1 VLSCSCVRVSPK
13 KLGQIKLSLA
23 KVRGQIEVMAMSGN
37 RSKNL
42 TDADGIL
49 PVQQI
54 RAALAAGQIVA
65 DEPLRDIQ
73 MQPASIDLRLGVRG
87 WRVRSSFLPGA
98 GTNVGDKLDKFAMH
112 TIDLKGGA
120 VLERGCVYIV
130 ELQESLRLPDDLS
143 AMANPKSSTGR
154 LDVFTRLITDGSTE
168 FESVAAGYNGPLY
181 AEISPRTFSV
191 LVHPGSCLSQLRFRR
206 GPIQMSDAAME
217 VLQREVGLVRGG
229 DGDAPNIRDGVAL
242 SVNLTPDPGS
252 SIIGWRARKHAGLVD
267 ISAPASCEVNA
278 YWEQVTT
285 ADLVAGGLVLNP
297 DEFYILASR
306 EFVTVPPD
314 HAAEMRAY
322 DTRVGE
328 FRAHYAGFF
337 DPGFG
342 MEELGAGRTRAV
354 LEVRSHDVPFLIEE
368 GQTVCR
374 LVYEPMAAIPDA
386 LYGAAGST
394 SNYQSQS
401 LRLAKHFIQD

>member
-1 VLSCSCVRVSPK
+1 MK
-13 KLGQIKLSLA
+13 
-23 KVRGQIEVMAMSGN
+23 
-37 RSKNL
+37 
-42 TDADGIL
+42 DAEMNDGIL

-54 RAALAAGQIVA
+54 RDAIAAGHIAATIPPTEAQ
-65 DEPLRDIQ
+65 L
-73 MQPASIDLRLGVRG
+73 QPASMDLRLGTRG
-87 WRVRSSFLPGA
+87 WRVRSSFLPGSGIDVA
-98 GTNVGDKLDKFAMH
+98 RKLDKFAMH
-112 TIDLKGGA
+112 EIDLSDGA

-130 ELQESLRLPDDLS
+130 ELQESLALPDTLS
-143 AMANPKSSTGR
+143 ALANPKSSTGR
-154 LDVFTRLITDGSTE
+154 LDVFTRLITDGATE
-168 FESVAAGYNGPLY
+168 FEAVTHGYHGGLY

-191 LVHPGSCLSQLRFRR
+191 LVRKGSCLSQLRLRR
-206 GPIQMSDAAME
+206 GPGSMSDAAME
-217 VLQREVGLVRGG
+217 ALHRTVGLIRGA
-229 DGDAPNIRDGVAL
+229 DTPDFRDGVAL
-242 SVNLTPDPGS
+242 SVNLTPDPDTQ
-252 SIIGWRARKHAGLVD
+252 IIGWRARKHAGLVD
-267 ISAPASCEVNA
+267 IDAPGSCEVDA
-278 YWEQVTT
+278 YWEKLTT

-306 EFVTVPPD
+306 EFVTVPRD

-342 MEELGAGRTRAV
+342 MPEMGAGSTCAV

-374 LVYEPMAAIPDA
+374 LVYEPMAATPDL
-386 LYGAAGST
+386 LYGDSGST
-394 SNYQSQS
+394 SNYQSQG